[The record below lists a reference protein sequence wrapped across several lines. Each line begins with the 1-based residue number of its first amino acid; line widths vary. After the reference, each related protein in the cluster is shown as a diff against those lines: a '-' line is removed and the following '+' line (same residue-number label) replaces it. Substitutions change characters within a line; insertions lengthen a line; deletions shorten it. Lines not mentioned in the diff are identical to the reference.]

1 MLPYL
6 LGKLKNTPE
15 GDSNLLE
22 NSLLI
27 YGSPMGDSNIHNH
40 KRVPLVVMGHA
51 GGKLT
56 GGVHI
61 KAPDGTPMANA
72 MFTALHALGRT
83 DLQSF
88 GDSTGELDLNTNPV
102 VATDAKG

>member
-1 MLPYL
+1 
-6 LGKLKNTPE
+6 
-15 GDSNLLE
+15 
-22 NSLLI
+22 
-27 YGSPMGDSNIHNH
+27 MGDSNIHNH
-40 KRVPLVVMGHA
+40 KRVPLVLMGHA

-72 MFTALHALGRT
+72 MFTTLQALGRT

-88 GDSTGELDLNTNPV
+88 GDSTRRARPQHESGDRHRRQ
-102 VATDAKG
+102 G